1 MTGLARNQSQE
12 HEQAY
17 LQRGRLHHV
26 IRLLMICYTMT
37 KCSSHPGIFALGIQV
52 SGISFEYSGGT
63 PVLSI
68 SHWELASGSR
78 VFLHGPSGSGKS
90 TLLNLLCGMLVPS
103 AGDIRVDGT
112 CISDLSGRRRDRF
125 RARHIGVVFQ
135 QFSLIP
141 YLSVGDNLRLAQG
154 FARQRAASDKTLE
167 LIRAL
172 RLPDD
177 CLGQRTDRLSV
188 GQQQRVAIA
197 RALINTPSLL
207 IIDEPTSALDPEA
220 GERFMD
226 LLDTLTAEQGTTT
239 VFASHDLSLAGR
251 FAERVDMRDLNRACA
266 THNAA

>member
-1 MTGLARNQSQE
+1 M
-12 HEQAY
+12 
-17 LQRGRLHHV
+17 
-26 IRLLMICYTMT
+26 
-37 KCSSHPGIFALGIQV
+37 GIQV
-52 SGISFEYSGGT
+52 SGIRFKYSGGA

-90 TLLNLLCGMLVPS
+90 TLLNLLCGMLVPN
-103 AGDIRVDGT
+103 AGDIRVDDT
-112 CISDLSGRRRDRF
+112 CISDLSGRRRDHF

-154 FARQRAASDKTLE
+154 FARRRAASDKSLE

-172 RLPDD
+172 RLPDT